1 MASKSVDNWIKVDG
15 KKFLTDIGIKPG
27 QTVLDFGCGEGHYA
41 IPASKL
47 VGRAGHI
54 YAMDKDAEVLDDLKK
69 QVKHMGIK
77 NMTLINGYSQIPL
90 PRNSVDVVLCYD
102 VIHFMDAQERKII
115 YKETY
120 RVLRDSGLFSVYPK
134 HHKKDRPLMEL
145 ANVAL
150 SGVIQEI
157 ENSNFI
163 LAKKF
168 ARKLLHNN
176 SYDQGRVF
184 NFQKGDPYAVD

>member
-1 MASKSVDNWIKVDG
+1 MTSKSVTNWILVNG
-15 KKFLTDIGIKPG
+15 QKFLADIGIRPG

-54 YAMDKDAEVLDDLKK
+54 YAMDKDTEVLDDLKK
-69 QVKHMGIK
+69 QIAQMGIK
-77 NMTLINGYSQIPL
+77 NMALINGYSQIPL
-90 PRNSVDVVLCYD
+90 PANSVDVVLCYD
-102 VIHFMDAQERKII
+102 VVHFMDAQERKII
-115 YKETY
+115 YQEIY

-150 SGVIQEI
+150 NGVIKEI
-157 ENSNFI
+157 EDSHFI
-163 LAKKF
+163 LA
-168 ARKLLHNN
+168 RKCAGELLHNN
-176 SYDQGRVF
+176 SYNQGYVF